1 MGMLTHPASNEIQ
14 LENVMAAL
22 SDPARVAIVRALAA
36 QGEVVCG
43 TLHLGV
49 SNATRSHHFRV
60 LREAGLTWTRQD
72 GTRRIVSLRRDTLD
86 ERFPGLLDAVVG
98 AAERQ
103 AGATPV

>member
-1 MGMLTHPASNEIQ
+1 
-14 LENVMAAL
+14 
-22 SDPARVAIVRALAA
+22 
-36 QGEVVCG
+36 
-43 TLHLGV
+43 
-49 SNATRSHHFRV
+49 V